1 MHHLNSTFKEYII
14 GALLILTTS
23 NIFAQSQSCGP
34 QPPPPPCY
42 GCPPD
47 PPPPP
52 SPPPPCC
59 TGCICVP
66 VINSSDPNEISG
78 PIGYDSLRW
87 VAKKDRMG
95 FKVLFENDPVFATA
109 PAQIVRITVP
119 IHPSLNMNSL
129 RLGSFGFG
137 PYTFEVP
144 PNRTYYAERLNPLE
158 MLREQERILAE
169 LRAAEIERQRR
180 IEELERL
187 GSSISAAG
195 DAISIK
201 DSLGLLVDVIAGINV
216 KKREIFWIFES
227 IDPLTGRAPEE
238 AFRGFLPV
246 NDTLNGS
253 GEGFVNFS
261 IIPNQQVLTGDTS
274 SAKASI
280 VFDINEAIETNIWT
294 NTIDALPPTSL
305 MNPLPL
311 RVAFPDSLEL
321 KWTGQD
327 DTGGTGVK
335 NYALYV
341 AKDNGSYYLAA
352 DNITGNNY
360 KFRGTPGSVYDFFVQ
375 ARDQVGN
382 LEPPKNSEGKVS
394 FDLPSRLSARIVSRS
409 DTVCAGNQAT
419 IALEGTPGATLRYVS
434 SSSADTISLILTGNV
449 QEIKLP
455 GITNNTT
462 FKLVRVQYLDKITA
476 LDTTIQVFVRNQPST
491 NIIPSD
497 SLFCADQLITLTLQ
511 HQTGEISSIVWKQIV
526 TGASYTFTASSSQ
539 VIGVQYKDRFGCTY
553 KKEKDISVN
562 QVKVSVATLDNAGNS
577 INSSICE
584 GDNVRLVAS
593 GGSSYL
599 WNTGA
604 TSPEILVSPS
614 TTTQYKVVAA
624 KAGCKDSVEVK
635 IGINPGLSVQEDIR
649 NTCKNGKTGSISLS
663 ISGGTPGFKYLWATG
678 ERGNELKDLT
688 AGIYQ
693 VEVRDTNGCSLTK
706 SFEITENGSVPT
718 LDVVVPQSLCGET
731 PVVVNLK
738 PSQSMRIEYSVN
750 DGTGQLLD
758 VLGNSQFNLN
768 LGLFAKSLNL
778 KIIKAV
784 SLATGCGIQG
794 VISKDITVNQVK
806 VSVAT
811 LDNAGNNRSTN
822 ICEGEKVRLVASGG
836 SSYLWNTGATTP
848 EILASPSTTTQ
859 YKVVAAKAG
868 CKDSVEVKIGI
879 NPGLSVKEDIRNT
892 CKDGKTGSISLSI
905 SGGTPGF
912 KYLWATG
919 ERGNEVKDLTAGIY
933 QVEVRD
939 TNGCSVTKSF
949 EITEN
954 GTAPMLDVTVPPSLC
969 GETPVVVNLKPS
981 QSMRIEYSVDD
992 GTGQLLDV
1000 LGNSQF
1006 NLNLGIF
1013 SKSLNLKI
1021 IKAVS
1026 LATGCGIQGV
1036 ISKDIAVISVPQIVS
1051 DNQTVCSD
1059 LPFTISA
1066 NMPGNNQLQV
1076 FYNWEATYQ
1085 GLKGTAIK
1093 GTALVVG
1100 RDIIF
1105 DKISNQTNNTVQVLY
1120 KVSPYLLVGGQRC
1133 NGSPIEIGVRVQP
1146 IPDVVLPVNSVT
1158 VCSGTPFKV
1167 ELNGN
1172 LAGTS
1177 FKWSRNYSG
1186 NSISGL
1192 GNIEDALENISNV
1205 AQEIKYTV
1213 FSNIG
1218 VCEGPEKTISVRLQP
1233 EPKMVVSTP
1242 EKICDGF
1249 ADLTNPKL
1257 FVGSDPGLIYS
1268 FWRDP
1273 NLQQPIANPQKVTPG
1288 LYFISAKSSGGC
1300 SGLVNVNIQSSFKF
1314 QVNAPEP
1321 LCQGKL
1327 ADLTKAEVTK
1337 GSDSNLLFSYWQ
1349 DLSATKELQ
1358 NPFAVSS
1365 GQYYLK
1371 ATQFRGT
1378 ENCFTILPITVN
1390 ENKPKVKNLISDI
1403 SICSGTEF
1411 KFNAELDIEGS
1422 IFEWTRSANTGLLNS
1437 PSKGI
1442 KQIGEVLTLV
1452 GNSPVKA
1459 RYDYNLKTQG
1469 CLNQAS
1475 EAGFFE
1481 VNILPAPIISVSDSI
1496 EICNPTID
1504 LTNLVASAR
1513 DITFTFSKD
1522 LQGNNRI
1529 SNPTSFLPGQV
1540 FIRGENKSGC
1550 KTTKMTNIYSRI
1562 AKGIVPEDLVICPPL
1577 KSNLQTFA
1585 INAGLTEK
1593 FTVNFFRDLQNTKI
1607 LVNPNQVDT
1616 GTYYLS
1622 IKERSGSSPGCSA
1635 IIPVN
1640 VKSGLA
1646 TLDSPLDLT
1655 EQCNGSLFNYKPQS
1669 RSGNVE
1675 FKWKFIGYDGDIEQ
1689 DLISGNELVEV
1700 FLENKSSQ
1708 IRNAKFQITAK
1719 GLTCTNSVSN
1729 YLLKVSVLP
1738 EVQLG
1743 LVDSLINV
1751 KSGDIFNIKAELTK
1765 QIPLARIDW
1774 IANYGGALGGKGK
1787 GLQSLPGS
1795 QVIREQLFN
1804 LSDSTIFATYFLTP
1818 LIKGNSYCYGET
1830 KLVKV
1835 KVLSTPISIPAG
1847 INGGIKTNF
1856 GIGVEGVELR
1866 LSGLNQ
1872 TLRNFSTNQGLFK
1885 FNEIPSGKDYTL
1897 LPILDINPLNG
1908 ISTLDLIKLQHHIT
1922 GRKPILDPYQL
1933 IAADVNNSKSISIA
1947 DLIELK
1953 KLILG
1958 LNSKFLNNK
1967 SWRFVDN
1974 EYKFPNPTN
1983 PWIPTFPEL
1992 KNFNNLFGNQKGSF
2006 IGVKIGD
2013 LSGDAIANRGNFVS
2027 FRSNDPIKLY
2037 IDNPKLK
2044 KGDKFSVPIKMIGTD
2059 ELDGIQFSLGF
2070 NSKVL
2075 KLLPSACVFPKSENV
2090 SYFEESALLT
2100 FASENNV
2107 YAGTELMNLVFEV
2120 LEDGYPENW
2129 IFLNNRVLVSEGYR
2143 EYEKFPLE
2151 LIFEHSKSLNLRP
2164 HAFQNFPN
2172 PFTKNTTVPF
2182 WLPETDLVWIKVFD
2196 LTGKLVLE
2204 EKDIFNRG
2212 YNSFEFK
2219 DGQFQNYNSLFYQIG
2234 GTNWMESRMM
2244 IRND

>member
-1 MHHLNSTFKEYII
+1 MHT
-14 GALLILTTS
+14 A
-23 NIFAQSQSCGP
+23 A
-34 QPPPPPCY
+34 
-42 GCPPD
+42 
-47 PPPPP
+47 
-52 SPPPPCC
+52 
-59 TGCICVP
+59 
-66 VINSSDPNEISG
+66 
-78 PIGYDSLRW
+78 
-87 VAKKDRMG
+87 
-95 FKVLFENDPVFATA
+95 VL
-109 PAQIVRITVP
+109 Q
-119 IHPSLNMNSL
+119 
-129 RLGSFGFG
+129 
-137 PYTFEVP
+137 YT
-144 PNRTYYAERLNPLE
+144 N
-158 MLREQERILAE
+158 
-169 LRAAEIERQRR
+169 
-180 IEELERL
+180 
-187 GSSISAAG
+187 
-195 DAISIK
+195 
-201 DSLGLLVDVIAGINV
+201 
-216 KKREIFWIFES
+216 
-227 IDPLTGRAPEE
+227 
-238 AFRGFLPV
+238 
-246 NDTLNGS
+246 
-253 GEGFVNFS
+253 
-261 IIPNQQVLTGDTS
+261 
-274 SAKASI
+274 
-280 VFDINEAIETNIWT
+280 
-294 NTIDALPPTSL
+294 
-305 MNPLPL
+305 
-311 RVAFPDSLEL
+311 
-321 KWTGQD
+321 
-327 DTGGTGVK
+327 
-335 NYALYV
+335 
-341 AKDNGSYYLAA
+341 
-352 DNITGNNY
+352 
-360 KFRGTPGSVYDFFVQ
+360 
-375 ARDQVGN
+375 
-382 LEPPKNSEGKVS
+382 
-394 FDLPSRLSARIVSRS
+394 
-409 DTVCAGNQAT
+409 
-419 IALEGTPGATLRYVS
+419 
-434 SSSADTISLILTGNV
+434 
-449 QEIKLP
+449 
-455 GITNNTT
+455 
-462 FKLVRVQYLDKITA
+462 
-476 LDTTIQVFVRNQPST
+476 
-491 NIIPSD
+491 
-497 SLFCADQLITLTLQ
+497 
-511 HQTGEISSIVWKQIV
+511 
-526 TGASYTFTASSSQ
+526 
-539 VIGVQYKDRFGCTY
+539 
-553 KKEKDISVN
+553 KDI
-562 QVKVSVATLDNAGNS
+562 D
-577 INSSICE
+577 
-584 GDNVRLVAS
+584 
-593 GGSSYL
+593 
-599 WNTGA
+599 
-604 TSPEILVSPS
+604 
-614 TTTQYKVVAA
+614 
-624 KAGCKDSVEVK
+624 
-635 IGINPGLSVQEDIR
+635 
-649 NTCKNGKTGSISLS
+649 
-663 ISGGTPGFKYLWATG
+663 
-678 ERGNELKDLT
+678 
-688 AGIYQ
+688 
-693 VEVRDTNGCSLTK
+693 
-706 SFEITENGSVPT
+706 
-718 LDVVVPQSLCGET
+718 
-731 PVVVNLK
+731 
-738 PSQSMRIEYSVN
+738 
-750 DGTGQLLD
+750 
-758 VLGNSQFNLN
+758 
-768 LGLFAKSLNL
+768 
-778 KIIKAV
+778 
-784 SLATGCGIQG
+784 
-794 VISKDITVNQVK
+794 
-806 VSVAT
+806 
-811 LDNAGNNRSTN
+811 
-822 ICEGEKVRLVASGG
+822 
-836 SSYLWNTGATTP
+836 
-848 EILASPSTTTQ
+848 
-859 YKVVAAKAG
+859 
-868 CKDSVEVKIGI
+868 
-879 NPGLSVKEDIRNT
+879 
-892 CKDGKTGSISLSI
+892 
-905 SGGTPGF
+905 
-912 KYLWATG
+912 
-919 ERGNEVKDLTAGIY
+919 
-933 QVEVRD
+933 
-939 TNGCSVTKSF
+939 
-949 EITEN
+949 
-954 GTAPMLDVTVPPSLC
+954 
-969 GETPVVVNLKPS
+969 
-981 QSMRIEYSVDD
+981 
-992 GTGQLLDV
+992 
-1000 LGNSQF
+1000 
-1006 NLNLGIF
+1006 
-1013 SKSLNLKI
+1013 
-1021 IKAVS
+1021 
-1026 LATGCGIQGV
+1026 
-1036 ISKDIAVISVPQIVS
+1036 VISVPQIVS

-1059 LPFTISA
+1059 LPFTIST
-1066 NMPGNNQLQV
+1066 NISGNNQLQV

-1085 GLKGTAIK
+1085 GLKGTATR

-1100 RDIIF
+1100 RDIIS
-1105 DKISNQTNNTVQVLY
+1105 DKVSNQTNNTVQVVY

-1146 IPDVVLPVNSVT
+1146 IPDVVLPVNSIT

-1192 GNIEDALENISNV
+1192 GNIEDALENLSNV

-1257 FVGSDPGLIYS
+1257 FIGSEPGLIYS

-1300 SGLVNVNIQSSFKF
+1300 SGLVNVKVQSSFKF

-1327 ADLTKAEVTK
+1327 ADLTKIEVTK
-1337 GSDSNLLFSYWQ
+1337 GSDTSLVYSYWQ

-1358 NPFAVSS
+1358 NPFAVPS
-1365 GQYYLK
+1365 GQYYIK
-1371 ATQFRGT
+1371 ATLFRGT

-1469 CLNQAS
+1469 CFNQAS
-1475 EAGFFE
+1475 ESGFFE

-1550 KTTKMTNIYSRI
+1550 KTTKISNIYSRI
-1562 AKGIVPEDLVICPPL
+1562 AKGIVPGDLVICPPL

-1585 INAGLTEK
+1585 INAGLAEK
-1593 FTVNFFRDLQNTKI
+1593 FTVNFYNDLQNNQI

-1675 FKWKFIGYDGDIEQ
+1675 FKWKFIGYEGDVEQ

-1729 YLLKVSVLP
+1729 YLIKVSVLP

-1795 QVIREQLFN
+1795 QVVREQLFN

-1866 LSGLNQ
+1866 LSGLNE
-1872 TLRNFSTNQGLFK
+1872 THRNFSTNQGLFK

-1908 ISTLDLIKLQHHIT
+1908 ISTLDLIKLQHHII

-1933 IAADVNNSKSISIA
+1933 IAADVNNSKSISLA

-1958 LNSKFLNNK
+1958 LNIKFLNNK

-1983 PWIPTFPEL
+1983 PWSPSFPEL

-2013 LSGDAIANRGNFVS
+2013 LSGDAMANRGNLVS

-2044 KGDKFSVPIKMIGTD
+2044 KGDKFSVPVKMIGTD

-2129 IFLNNRVLVSEGYR
+2129 IFLNNRVLISEGYK
-2143 EYEKFPLE
+2143 EDEKFPLE

>member
-1 MHHLNSTFKEYII
+1 MDNRDNTLLKYFF
-14 GALLILTTS
+14 AVLLLIIS
-23 NIFAQSQSCGP
+23 AIQVGQSQSCGP

-47 PPPPP
+47 NPPPPP
-52 SPPPPCC
+52 PPPPCC
-59 TGCICVP
+59 TAPCICIPVP
-66 VINSSDPNEISG
+66 NSYDPNEISG
-78 PIGYDSLRW
+78 PTGYDTLRW

-119 IHPSLNMNSL
+119 IHPSFNMNSL

-169 LRAAEIERQRR
+169 LRAAEIERQRLLNEQLNR
-180 IEELERL
+180 VTDIAVA
-187 GSSISAAG
+187 GSAR
-195 DAISIK
+195 DAIPIK

-280 VFDINEAIETNIWT
+280 VFDINEAIETNIWS
-294 NTIDALPPTSL
+294 NTIDALPPTSV

-476 LDTTIQVFVRNQPST
+476 LDTTIQVFARNQPST

-553 KKEKDISVN
+553 KKEKNISVN

-584 GDNVRLVAS
+584 GEKVRLVAS

-614 TTTQYKVVAA
+614 TSTQYQVVAT

-649 NTCKNGKTGSISLS
+649 NTCKDGKTGSISLS

-693 VEVRDTNGCSLTK
+693 VEVRDTNGCS
-706 SFEITENGSVPT
+706 
-718 LDVVVPQSLCGET
+718 
-731 PVVVNLK
+731 
-738 PSQSMRIEYSVN
+738 
-750 DGTGQLLD
+750 
-758 VLGNSQFNLN
+758 
-768 LGLFAKSLNL
+768 
-778 KIIKAV
+778 
-784 SLATGCGIQG
+784 
-794 VISKDITVNQVK
+794 
-806 VSVAT
+806 
-811 LDNAGNNRSTN
+811 
-822 ICEGEKVRLVASGG
+822 
-836 SSYLWNTGATTP
+836 
-848 EILASPSTTTQ
+848 
-859 YKVVAAKAG
+859 
-868 CKDSVEVKIGI
+868 
-879 NPGLSVKEDIRNT
+879 
-892 CKDGKTGSISLSI
+892 
-905 SGGTPGF
+905 
-912 KYLWATG
+912 
-919 ERGNEVKDLTAGIY
+919 
-933 QVEVRD
+933 
-939 TNGCSVTKSF
+939 VTKSF

-954 GTAPMLDVTVPPSLC
+954 STAPTLDVTVPPSLC

-1026 LATGCGIQGV
+1026 LSTGCGIQGF
-1036 ISKDIAVISVPQIVS
+1036 ISKDIDVISVPQIVS

-1059 LPFTISA
+1059 LPFTIST
-1066 NMPGNNQLQV
+1066 NISGNNQLQV

-1085 GLKGTAIK
+1085 GLKGTATR

-1100 RDIIF
+1100 RDIIS
-1105 DKISNQTNNTVQVLY
+1105 DKVSNQTNNTVQVLY

-1146 IPDVVLPVNSVT
+1146 IPDVVLPVNSIT

-1186 NSISGL
+1186 NLISGL
-1192 GNIEDALENISNV
+1192 GNIEDALENLSNV

-1257 FVGSDPGLIYS
+1257 FIGSEPGLIYS

-1300 SGLVNVNIQSSFKF
+1300 SGLVNVKVQSSFKF

-1327 ADLTKAEVTK
+1327 ADLTKIEVTK
-1337 GSDSNLLFSYWQ
+1337 GSDTSLVYSYWQ

-1358 NPFAVSS
+1358 NPFAVPS
-1365 GQYYLK
+1365 GQYYIK
-1371 ATQFRGT
+1371 ATLFRGT

-1469 CLNQAS
+1469 CFNQAS
-1475 EAGFFE
+1475 ESGFFE

-1504 LTNLVASAR
+1504 LTNLVASVR

-1529 SNPTSFLPGQV
+1529 SNPTSFLPGLV

-1550 KTTKMTNIYSRI
+1550 KTTKISNIYSRI
-1562 AKGIVPEDLVICPPL
+1562 AKGIVPGDLVICPPL

-1585 INAGLTEK
+1585 INAGLAEK
-1593 FTVNFFRDLQNTKI
+1593 FTVNFYNDLQNNQI

-1675 FKWKFIGYDGDIEQ
+1675 FKWKFIGYEGDVEQ

-1729 YLLKVSVLP
+1729 YLIKVSVLP

-1795 QVIREQLFN
+1795 QVVREQLFN

-1866 LSGLNQ
+1866 LSGLNE
-1872 TLRNFSTNQGLFK
+1872 THRNFSTNQGLFK

-1908 ISTLDLIKLQHHIT
+1908 ISTLDLIKLQHHII

-1933 IAADVNNSKSISIA
+1933 IAADVNNSKSISLA

-1958 LNSKFLNNK
+1958 LNIKFLNNK

-1983 PWIPTFPEL
+1983 PWSPSFPEL

-2013 LSGDAIANRGNFVS
+2013 LSGDAMANRGNLVS

-2044 KGDKFSVPIKMIGTD
+2044 KGDKFSVPVKMIGTD

-2129 IFLNNRVLVSEGYR
+2129 IFLNNRVLISEGYK
-2143 EYEKFPLE
+2143 EDEKFPLE